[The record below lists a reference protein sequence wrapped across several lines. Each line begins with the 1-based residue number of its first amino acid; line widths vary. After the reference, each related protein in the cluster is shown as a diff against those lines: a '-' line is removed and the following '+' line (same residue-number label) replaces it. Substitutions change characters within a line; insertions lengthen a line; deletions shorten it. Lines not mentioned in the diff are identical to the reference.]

1 MRFLFN
7 TTINFDEE
15 KRCVYKVYVSKLIPT
30 EYRAELVNG
39 DCIPLIFLYREKDN
53 WRTIRKTDEVKKLA
67 TIIGSEIEKAI

>member
-1 MRFLFN
+1 MRFLFS

-15 KRCVYKVYVSKLIPT
+15 KRCVYKVYVSKLVPT
-30 EYRAELVNG
+30 EYKAELVNG

-67 TIIGSEIEKAI
+67 TIICSEIEKAI